1 LETVDWAVN
10 GKGLFTSD
18 AKENNSVL
26 LYVDL
31 QGNAEVLWEQAGEQ
45 EGNNDIYAVPSPDGR
60 RLAMFGWTR
69 NANMWMVE
77 NF

>member
-1 LETVDWAVN
+1 LETVDWAPN
-10 GKGLFTSD
+10 NKGLFTS
-18 AKENNSVL
+18 ATKEKSSVL

-31 QGNAEVLWEQAGEQ
+31 QSNADVLWEQAGEQ
-45 EGNNDIYAVPSPDGR
+45 EGNNDIYAIPSPDGR

-69 NANMWMVE
+69 NSNMWMLE

>member
-1 LETVDWAVN
+1 METVDWAGN

-18 AKENNSVL
+18 AKGKSSVL

-31 QGNAEVLWEQAGEQ
+31 RGSADVLWEQPGEQ
-45 EGNNDIYAVPSPDGR
+45 EGRNDIYAIPSPDGR
-60 RLAMFGWTR
+60 HLAMFSWTA
-69 NANMWMVE
+69 NSNMWMLE